1 MHGKHQMIQA
11 IVKSLT
17 GREAYFEMK
26 DKKVEKEE
34 RSLHGIAPKR
44 IRPQMTSVGCL
55 QDSEILDPTC
65 GG

>member
-1 MHGKHQMIQA
+1 MIQA

-34 RSLHGIAPKR
+34 RSLLGNAPKWV
-44 IRPQMTSVGCL
+44 RPQMTSVGCL
-55 QDSEILDPTC
+55 QDSAISDPTC